1 MDTSLTLTIAIGV
14 IIGATLLF
22 IDIAIIRSKGRSSK
36 LAVDI
41 NAAVIRA
48 TGPGSFDYRIDLDL
62 RAKAD
67 VGIDSIELEHGT
79 AVIDPDKGV
88 NRFAVDRLADRPSHN
103 PVNAD
108 STNKDVFQEAL
119 AWQEKSFP
127 AAGEKL
133 AAGTHRHATGAG
145 SVETAEFMGGHWNW
159 PLEGWTMIMKTSA
172 GEIRIPLVFTIHAS
186 NREDA
191 FCQDYGNPTSLIW
204 SC

>member
-1 MDTSLTLTIAIGV
+1 MTISLYIIVAVILGIVFLAIDF
-14 IIGATLLF
+14 T
-22 IDIAIIRSKGRSSK
+22 IIRRKGRSSK
-36 LAVDI
+36 LAVDV

-88 NRFAVDRLADRPSHN
+88 NRFAVNRLADRPSHN
-103 PVNAD
+103 PADAD

-119 AWQEKSFP
+119 AWQERSFP

-133 AAGTHRHATGAG
+133 AAGTHRHTTGAG

-159 PLEGWTMIMKTSA
+159 PLEGWTLIMNTSA